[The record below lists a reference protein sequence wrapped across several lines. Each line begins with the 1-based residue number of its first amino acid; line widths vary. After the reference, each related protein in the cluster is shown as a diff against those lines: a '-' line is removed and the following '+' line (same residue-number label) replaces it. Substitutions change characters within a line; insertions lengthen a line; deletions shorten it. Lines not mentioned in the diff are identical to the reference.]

1 MNAKEKFLN
10 DIKNGMS
17 IDEAT
22 RQCDAPR
29 FACLIWARDAGL
41 AVPSEAR
48 RIACR
53 NQRIGMR
60 GEDIFQ
66 ELVPKAMN
74 MNASVV
80 KNSPAYDFYYR
91 GLTIDVKT
99 STYHS
104 NWHFAHLKPNCDF
117 YCLIALNE
125 SSQAEHICLVP
136 GFVFPEEGDKCLNV
150 RRSTFDRRL
159 GEFEVKPEELNSK
172 LDLVVD
178 GGSL

>member
-10 DIKNGMS
+10 DIKSGIS
-17 IDEAT
+17 IDEAA

-53 NQRIGMR
+53 NQRVGMR

-159 GEFEVKPEELNSK
+159 GEFEVKPEELNAK